1 MDVRAAR
8 AYHVRVRINPY
19 PIIMPDIVIYGGAAG
34 SSFRPHW
41 MLAELG
47 LAYETKKLDIASG
60 ENRSPEYVALNP
72 TGQIPTMVHDG
83 FVLTES
89 AAIVHYLGMK
99 HDQKLFGPY
108 SVEAYA
114 EQLRWELFVLL
125 NIDKNFVTLCMKK
138 WGRPASEE
146 AEAAASQALARYL
159 PVFEAQLAGKEYVMP
174 SGFTVADI
182 VTRSTFNYAEISET
196 DLSSYPNI
204 TAWMKRCA
212 DRPAFIKAKQG

>member
-1 MDVRAAR
+1 MDVRTRR
-8 AYHVRVRINPY
+8 AYHGRVRITPY
-19 PIIMPDIVIYGGAAG
+19 RTVMPTIIVYGGPAG

-41 MLAELG
+41 ALAELG
-47 LAYETKKLDIASG
+47 LAYETKKLDIAAG
-60 ENRSPEYVALNP
+60 ETRSPEYLALNP
-72 TGQIPTMVHDG
+72 TGQIPTLVHDG

-89 AAIVHYLGMK
+89 AAMVHYLGMK
-99 HDQKLFGPY
+99 YDQKLFGPY

-125 NIDKNFVTLCMKK
+125 NIDKNFVTLCMRK

-146 AEAAASQALARYL
+146 AEAAARHALDRYL
-159 PVFEAQLAGKEYVMP
+159 PVFEAQLTGKEYVMP

-182 VTRSTFNYAEISET
+182 VTRSTFNYAEIAET
-196 DLSSYPNI
+196 DLSGYPAI

-212 DRPAFIKAKQG
+212 ERPAFIKAKQG

>member
-1 MDVRAAR
+1 MAKITV
-8 AYHVRVRINPY
+8 
-19 PIIMPDIVIYGGAAG
+19 YGGRSG

-47 LAYETKKLDIASG
+47 LEYETKPLDISKG
-60 ENRSPEYVALNP
+60 ENRSPEYLALNP

-89 AAIVHYLGMK
+89 TAMVHYLGMK

-114 EQLRWELFVLL
+114 DQLRWELFILL
-125 NIDKNFVTLCMKK
+125 NVDKNFVTLCYKK

-146 AEAAASQALARYL
+146 NEKAAKAALDRFL
-159 PVFEAQLAGKEYVMP
+159 PIFDAHLDGKEYVMG

-182 VTRSTFNYAEISET
+182 VTRSSFNYAELAEVDLAPYPSIS
-196 DLSSYPNI
+196 
-204 TAWMKRCA
+204 AWMQRCA
-212 DRPAFIKAKQG
+212 ERPAFIKAKQG

>member
-1 MDVRAAR
+1 MAK
-8 AYHVRVRINPY
+8 IT
-19 PIIMPDIVIYGGAAG
+19 IYGGRSG

-47 LAYETKKLDIASG
+47 LEYETKTLDIGKG
-60 ENRSPEYVALNP
+60 ENRAPEYLALNP

-89 AAIVHYLGMK
+89 TAMVHYLGMK

-114 EQLRWELFVLL
+114 TQLRWELFILL
-125 NIDKNFVTLCMKK
+125 NVDKNFVTLCYKK

-146 AEAAASQALARYL
+146 NEKAAKEALARYL
-159 PVFEAQLAGKEYVMP
+159 PVFDAHLSGKDYVM
-174 SGFTVADI
+174 GADFTVADI
-182 VTRSTFNYAEISET
+182 VTRSSFNYAELAEI
-196 DLSSYPNI
+196 DMAPYPSI
-204 TAWMKRCA
+204 MAWMKRCS
-212 DRPAFIKAKQG
+212 DRPAYAKAKQG